1 MHFRFLKAGIGI
13 TVLAATCVLAS
24 TGPALAQTVDTDVLK
39 ATIAGAGARKDT
51 AKPKIKPY
59 KDVVPATAKTSR
71 GFFSIHKVD
80 DRWLVE
86 IPDSLLGR
94 DMLVVNR
101 IIKDPGGMTVS
112 KVFGGVFSYAGTQ
125 IGQAIIR
132 WDRLTA
138 DKIFLR
144 SLSFGERSADSSSNG
159 LYRNVQNNNMPP
171 IEAAFPIKALN
182 DSAKSLVIDLTDF
195 INTDNTVLYFYPGLD
210 KSTFLGISGV
220 VADRS
225 YIEDVKAFPMNIEI
239 STVRTYNA
247 TPGKGGGA
255 EPPRTYELNSS
266 IVLLPATPMR
276 GRSGDVRIGFFADD
290 YVDFDANPQGIRK
303 ENTIQRWRMEPKPED
318 RERYLRGEL
327 VEPANPII
335 IYIDPLTPKKWVP
348 YLIRGI
354 NDWQGAFEGAGFRN
368 AIVGREAPVG
378 DSTWS
383 MEDARHSVLMYHP
396 ASIENASGPNVH
408 DPRSGEILETHINWY
423 HNVMELLYQWYFVQ
437 AAAVDP
443 RARKPQFDDS
453 LMGTLIRFVSS
464 HEVGHTLGLMH
475 NFGAS
480 STVPVDSLRSKAWV
494 DAHGHTPSIMDYARF
509 NYVAQPEDGIDENGL
524 FPHIGDYDKWA
535 IRWGYRWLPPVT
547 AAAGASTEAAT
558 AAAEKD
564 TLNAWIVRQL
574 ASGPQ
579 YFYGSQLNPLDPMD
593 FRSANID
600 PRDQNEDLGD
610 DAMKASEYGIRNL
623 KRIEPHLLEWT
634 REPHGDYEQVGTMY
648 KALVGQYGRYM
659 GHVSKNIG
667 GVMITPKTNDQQGPV
682 FTYPTKEKQERAMAF
697 LNAQL
702 FATPAWLIDERLY
715 GLATVG
721 FEEVSAIQVKMLD
734 GLLDRARMDRMIGEE
749 ATLGSKAYMVTEM
762 LHDLQS
768 GVFGELAMGK
778 PIDVYRRN
786 LQKAYVNVIEKL
798 IGTPEKPGLDMG
810 DDELSIIKAHAK
822 ELAAV
827 IKAASAR
834 YPASVTRDHL
844 EDIYERLEL
853 SLKPRN

>member
-1 MHFRFLKAGIGI
+1 MQLRFLKAGAGI
-13 TVLAATCVLAS
+13 TALVVCCFLVS
-24 TGPALAQTVDTDVLK
+24 PGPALAQNIDT
-39 ATIAGAGARKDT
+39 AAIRAMAAGRKDS
-51 AKPKIKPY
+51 AKSKIKPY

-80 DRWLVE
+80 DRWLAE

-101 IIKDPGGMTVS
+101 ITKDPGGMTVS
-112 KVFGGVFSYAGTQ
+112 KAFGGVFSYAGTQ

-132 WDRLTA
+132 WDRLTE

-182 DSAKSLVIDLTDF
+182 EAGKSVVIDLTDF

-220 VADRS
+220 ATDRS
-225 YIEDVKAFPMNIEI
+225 YIEDVKAFPMNVEI

-247 TPGKGGGA
+247 APGKGGVPGS
-255 EPPRTYELNSS
+255 PRTYELNSS
-266 IVLLPATPMR
+266 IVLLPPTPMR
-276 GRSGDVRIGFFADD
+276 GRPGDVRVGFFADD
-290 YVDFDANPQGIRK
+290 YVDFDANPQGVRK
-303 ENTIQRWRMEPKPED
+303 ENTIQRWRMEPKSNDSD
-318 RERYLRGEL
+318 RARYLRGEL
-327 VEPANPII
+327 VEPANPIV

-348 YLIRGI
+348 YLIQGI

-396 ASIENASGPNVH
+396 ADIENASGPNVH

-423 HNVMELLYQWYFVQ
+423 HNVMELLYQWYFIQ

-443 RARKPQFDDS
+443 RARKPRFDDS

-480 STVPVDSLRSKAWV
+480 STVPVDSLRSRAWV

-509 NYVAQPEDGIDENGL
+509 DYVAQPEDGIDENGL

-535 IRWGYRWLPPVT
+535 IRWGYRWIPPAV
-547 AAAGASTEAAT
+547 T

-579 YFYGSQLNPLDPMD
+579 YFYGSQLNPLDPTD
-593 FRSANID
+593 YKSANID

-610 DAMKASEYGIRNL
+610 DAMKAGEYGIRNL

-634 REPHGDYEQVGTMY
+634 REPHGDYAQVGDMY
-648 KALVGQYGRYM
+648 RALVQQYGRYM
-659 GHVSKNIG
+659 GHVLKNIG
-667 GVMITPKTNDQQGPV
+667 GVMVTPKTSDQPGPV
-682 FTYPTKEKQERAMAF
+682 FTYPSKEKQQRAMAF

-702 FATPAWLIDERLY
+702 FATPAWLIDQRLY

-721 FEEVSAIQVKMLD
+721 VGDVAVIQMKVLA
-734 GLLDRARMDRMIGEE
+734 GLLDPACMARMIEAE
-749 ATLGSKAYMVTEM
+749 ATLGTARAYTVTEM
-762 LHDLQS
+762 LHDLRS
-768 GVFGELAMGK
+768 GVFSELAMGK
-778 PIDVYRRN
+778 PIDIYRRN
-786 LQKAYVNVIEKL
+786 LQKAYVNSLVQL
-798 IGTPEKPGLDMG
+798 IGVDGKSKLNSG
-810 DDELSIIKAHAK
+810 DDGLSILKAHAK
-822 ELAAV
+822 ELAAA
-827 IKAASAR
+827 IKAASVR
-834 YPASVTRDHL
+834 YLASVTRDHL
-844 EDIYERLEL
+844 EDLYERLEL
-853 SLKPRN
+853 SLKPKS

>member
-1 MHFRFLKAGIGI
+1 MHFPFLKAGTGI
-13 TVLAATCVLAS
+13 TVLVASCFLLSPGPVLAQS
-24 TGPALAQTVDTDVLK
+24 VDT
-39 ATIAGAGARKDT
+39 AAIRAMAAGGGAGARKDT
-51 AKPKIKPY
+51 ARPKIRPY
-59 KDVVPATAKTSR
+59 KDVVPAATAKTSR

-80 DRWLVE
+80 DRWLAE

-101 IIKDPGGMTVS
+101 IIKDAGGMTVS

-125 IGQAIIR
+125 IGQSIIR
-132 WDRLTA
+132 WDRLTE

-144 SLSFGERSADSSSNG
+144 SISFGERSADSSSNG

-171 IEAAFPIKALN
+171 IEAAFPIKAIN
-182 DSAKSLVIDLTDF
+182 EPAKSVVIDLTDF
-195 INTDNTVLYFYPGLD
+195 INTDNSVLYFYPGLD
-210 KSTFLGISGV
+210 KSMFLGISGV

-225 YIEDVKAFPMNIEI
+225 YIEEVKAYPMNIEVR
-239 STVRTYNA
+239 TVRTYNA
-247 TPGKGGGA
+247 TPGKGGAA
-255 EPPRTYELNSS
+255 ETPRTYELNSS

-276 GRSGDVRIGFFADD
+276 GRPGDVRIGFFADD

-303 ENTIQRWRMEPKPED
+303 ETTIQRWRMEPKPED
-318 RERYLRGEL
+318 MGRYLRGEL
-327 VEPANPII
+327 VEPANPIV
-335 IYIDPLTPKKWVP
+335 IYIDPLTPRKWVP
-348 YLIRGI
+348 YLIQGI
-354 NDWQGAFEGAGFRN
+354 NDWQAAFEGAGFRN

-443 RARKPQFDDS
+443 RARAARFDDS

-480 STVPVDSLRSKAWV
+480 STVPVDSLRSKAYV

-535 IRWGYRWLPPVT
+535 IRWGYRWLPPVV
-547 AAAGASTEAAT
+547 TE
-558 AAAEKD
+558 AAEKD
-564 TLNAWIVRQL
+564 TLNAWIVRTL

-579 YFYGSQLNPLDPMD
+579 YFYGSQLNPLDATD
-593 FRSANID
+593 YRSVNLD

-610 DAMKASEYGIRNL
+610 DAMKAGEYGIRNL

-634 REPHGDYEQVGTMY
+634 REPHGDYEQVGEMY
-648 KALVGQYGRYM
+648 KALVAQYGRYM
-659 GHVSKNIG
+659 GHVLKNIG
-667 GVMITPKTNDQQGPV
+667 GIMITPKTNDQPGPV
-682 FTYPTKEKQERAMAF
+682 FTYPGKDKQRGAMAF
-697 LNAQL
+697 LNMQL

-721 FEEVSAIQVKMLD
+721 FEDVAGIQVKVLA
-734 GLLDRARMDRMIGEE
+734 GLLDPGRMDRMLEEE
-749 ATLGSKAYMVTEM
+749 ASLGSKAYTVTEM

-768 GVFGELAMGK
+768 GVFSELAMGK
-778 PIDVYRRN
+778 PIDSYRRN
-786 LQKAYVNVIEKL
+786 LQKAYVNKIVNL

-822 ELAAV
+822 ELAVA
-827 IKAASAR
+827 IKAASVR
-834 YPASVTRDHL
+834 YPAAVGQPASVTRDHL
-844 EDIYERLEL
+844 EDLYERLEL

>member
-1 MHFRFLKAGIGI
+1 MHFPFLKAGTAI
-13 TVLAATCVLAS
+13 TVLTVSCFLVS
-24 TGPALAQTVDTDVLK
+24 PRPAQAQTIDTAAVR
-39 ATIAGAGARKDT
+39 AMVAGAGARKDT
-51 AKPKIKPY
+51 ARQKIKPY
-59 KDVVPATAKTSR
+59 KDVVPATAKTTR

-80 DRWLVE
+80 DRWLAE

-101 IIKDPGGMTVS
+101 IIKDAGGVTVS

-125 IGQAIIR
+125 IGQDIIR
-132 WDRLTA
+132 WDRLTG

-144 SLSFGERSADSSSNG
+144 SISFGERSADSSSNG

-171 IEAAFPIKALN
+171 IEAVFPIKAIN
-182 DSAKSLVIDLTDF
+182 DSAKSVVIDLTDF
-195 INTDNTVLYFYPGLD
+195 INTDNSVLYFYPGLD
-210 KSTFLGISGV
+210 KSFFLGLAGL

-225 YIEDVKAFPMNIEI
+225 YIENVKAFPMNIEI

-247 TPGKGGGA
+247 VPKPGA
-255 EPPRTYELNSS
+255 TEPPRTYELNSS

-276 GRSGDVRIGFFADD
+276 GRPGDPRVGFFSDE
-290 YVDFDANPQGIRK
+290 YVDFDANPQGVRK
-303 ENTIQRWRMEPKPED
+303 ENKIQRWRMEPKPED
-318 RERYLRGEL
+318 RDRYLRGEL
-327 VEPANPII
+327 VDPANPIV

-348 YLIRGI
+348 YLIQGI
-354 NDWQGAFEGAGFRN
+354 NDWQAAFEGAGFRN

-396 ASIENASGPNVH
+396 ADIENASGPNVH

-443 RARKPQFDDS
+443 RARRARFDDS

-480 STVPVDSLRSKAWV
+480 STVPVDSLRSKAYV

-509 NYVAQPEDGIDENGL
+509 DYVAQPEDGIDENGL

-547 AAAGASTEAAT
+547 AGTGAGTEPAT
-558 AAAEKD
+558 AEAEKD

-593 FRSANID
+593 FRSVNLD

-610 DAMKASEYGIRNL
+610 DAMKAGEYGIRNL

-634 REPHGDYEQVGTMY
+634 REPHEDYEQVGTLY

-667 GVMITPKTNDQQGPV
+667 GIMVTPKTNDQQGPV
-682 FTYPTKEKQERAMAF
+682 FTYPAKDKQERAMTF

-721 FEEVSAIQVKMLD
+721 FEEVGDIQGKILA
-734 GLLDRARMDRMIGEE
+734 GLLDRARMERMIGEE
-749 ATLGSKAYMVTEM
+749 ATLGSKAAYTVREM
-762 LHDLQS
+762 LHDLQH
-768 GVFGELAMGK
+768 GVFGELATGK
-778 PIDVYRRN
+778 PIDIYRRN
-786 LQKAYVNVIEKL
+786 LQKAYVNRIVSL

-810 DDELSIIKAHAK
+810 DDEMSIIKAHAK
-822 ELAAV
+822 ELAAA
-827 IKAASAR
+827 IKAASER
-834 YPASVTRDHL
+834 QQASVTRDHL
-844 EDIYERLEL
+844 EDLYERLEL

>member
-1 MHFRFLKAGIGI
+1 MHFPFLKAGAGF
-13 TVLAATCVLAS
+13 TVLVASCFLVRPCPVLAQNID
-24 TGPALAQTVDTDVLK
+24 TAALRAM
-39 ATIAGAGARKDT
+39 AAGARKDT
-51 AKPKIKPY
+51 TRSKIKPY

-101 IIKDPGGMTVS
+101 IVKDPGGATLS
-112 KVFGGVFSYAGTQ
+112 KAFGGVFSYAGTQ
-125 IGQAIIR
+125 IGQAVIR
-132 WDRLTA
+132 WDRLTE

-144 SLSFGERSADSSSNG
+144 SISFGERSTDSSANG
-159 LYRNVQNNNMPP
+159 LYRNVENNNMPP
-171 IEAAFPIKALN
+171 IEAAFPIKAIN
-182 DSAKSLVIDLTDF
+182 EAARSVVIDLTDF
-195 INTDNTVLYFYPGLD
+195 INTENSVLYFYPGFD
-210 KSTFLGISGV
+210 KGLLLSLGGL

-225 YIEDVKAFPMNIEI
+225 YIDDVRAFPMNIEI
-239 STVRTYNA
+239 RTVRTYNGA
-247 TPGKGGGA
+247 SGVGGVAGS
-255 EPPRTYELNSS
+255 PRTYELNSS
-266 IVLLPATPMR
+266 IVLLPAAPMR
-276 GRSGDVRIGFFADD
+276 GRPGDARIGFFTDS
-290 YVDFDANPQGIRK
+290 YVDFDANPQGVEK
-303 ENTIQRWRMEPKPED
+303 ENMIQRWRMEPKPED

-327 VEPANPII
+327 VEPANPIV

-348 YLIRGI
+348 YLIEGI
-354 NDWQGAFEGAGFRN
+354 NDWQAAFEGAGFRN

-396 ASIENASGPNVH
+396 ADIENASGPNVH

-443 RARKPQFDDS
+443 RARHSRFDDS

-480 STVPVDSLRSKAWV
+480 STVPVDSLRSKAYV

-535 IRWGYRWLPPVT
+535 IRWGYRWLPPAVT
-547 AAAGASTEAAT
+547 GAD
-558 AAAEKD
+558 EKD
-564 TLNAWIVRQL
+564 TLNAWLVRQL

-579 YFYGSQLNPLDPMD
+579 YFYGSQINPLDPAD

-610 DAMKASEYGIRNL
+610 DAMKAGEYGIRNL

-634 REPHGDYEQVGTMY
+634 REPHEGYTKVGEMY
-648 KALVGQYGRYM
+648 TALVTQYGRYM
-659 GHVSKNIG
+659 GHVLKNIG
-667 GVMITPKTNDQQGPV
+667 GIMITPKTNDQQGPV
-682 FTYPTKEKQERAMAF
+682 FAYPGKDKQQRAMAF
-697 LNAQL
+697 LNTQL
-702 FATPAWLIDERLY
+702 FATPAWLMDQQLY
-715 GLATVG
+715 GLTTVG
-721 FEEVSAIQVKMLD
+721 FEDVAKIQVKVLGD
-734 GLLDRARMDRMIGEE
+734 LLDPGRMARMLEEE
-749 ATLGSKAYMVTEM
+749 ATIGPKAYTVTEM
-762 LHDLQS
+762 LHDLQN
-768 GVFGELAMGK
+768 GVFSELAMGK
-778 PIDVYRRN
+778 PIEMYRRN
-786 LQKAYVNVIEKL
+786 LQKAYVDLIVKL
-798 IGTPEKPGLDMG
+798 IGTPEKPGLNIG

-822 ELAAV
+822 ELAAT
-827 IKAASAR
+827 IKAASVR

-844 EDIYERLEL
+844 EDLYERLEL